1 MTEEMKEYNWNWW
14 FVLSIIWI
22 LSLLFIAMVDGS
34 KSAGWFM
41 TLNMVLSMVNAAV
54 CLYVG
59 NKPR

>member
-1 MTEEMKEYNWNWW
+1 MTEEMKEYNWSWW

-22 LSLLFIAMVDGS
+22 LSLLFIAIVDDS

-41 TLNMVLSMVNAAV
+41 TLNMVLSMVNGAI